1 MRSFPTLV
9 ATLAAIPSALAFTYS
24 VGVGKSEV
32 TGEPAYAGFDP
43 SRCVPVPPPPLPP
56 AMTRYLRVVPRVL
69 LSPPARTSES

>member
-9 ATLAAIPSALAFTYS
+9 ATLAASASFASAFTYT

-43 SRCVPVPPPPLPP
+43 SR
-56 AMTRYLRVVPRVL
+56 
-69 LSPPARTSES
+69 